1 MRSTVVAKSSFFF
14 LAVGLLVGATIVGVI
29 AAPSTFAQQTTVAAT
44 VCLPTSSVT
53 ITQPVSDS
61 TVTEATVPLAGTVG
75 QANQIEVYIDEIF
88 DHTIPI
94 AFGQTSFSDAIQL
107 SQGTHTIKL
116 VAINICPGA
125 NGTASSVV
133 TYEPLPNT
141 GGDGGGGN
149 TKTDTS
155 GGPAEPVSSSDDA
168 LPSLPFVPKEVE
180 QTFEN
185 VGRWLNIVATYE
197 APASSSLTLVRAT
210 TIAIGS
216 WLLAFGIATTV
227 VQWLGSVL
235 PVFSDMPSTRRTRI
249 IAWAIR
255 ALGFF
260 MVLGG
265 LFL

>member
-1 MRSTVVAKSSFFF
+1 MRFTVVGRSKLFF
-14 LAVGLLVGATIVGVI
+14 LIAGVVFGVTAVGVAT
-29 AAPSTFAQQTTVAAT
+29 APASLAQQTTVAAT
-44 VCLPTSSVT
+44 VCMPTSSLT

-61 TVTEATVPLAGTVG
+61 TVTEASVPLAGTVN

-88 DHTIPI
+88 DHTIPVGV
-94 AFGQTSFSDAIQL
+94 GQTSFSDAIQL
-107 SQGTHTIKL
+107 AQGTHTIKL
-116 VAINICPGA
+116 VAINICPGP
-125 NGTASSVV
+125 NGSASSVV
-133 TYEPLPNT
+133 TYEPPPNT
-141 GGDGGGGN
+141 GDGGG
-149 TKTDTS
+149 TETDT
-155 GGPAEPVSSSDDA
+155 GGSEGGAEPVSSAEDA
-168 LPSLPFVPKEVE
+168 LPALPFVPKEVE
-180 QTFEN
+180 RTFEN
-185 VGRWLNIVATYE
+185 VGKWLNIVATYE

-210 TIAIGS
+210 TIAVGG